1 MRRALGAV
9 LGALLLCWVAQ
20 AQAQAAGPSFSLTW
34 QYTPD
39 AVSGATKIVLQRCI
53 QLSTGCTMAD
63 LTGATALPIDVF
75 TYTDV
80 QVVLGVQYCFRLA
93 GANAYGRSAYS
104 STVCGTIGTPPSS
117 VPQNVQL
124 KINLP
129 TP

>member
-1 MRRALGAV
+1 MRRALGAL
-9 LGALLLCWVAQ
+9 LGALLLLSGTSAY
-20 AQAQAAGPSFSLTW
+20 AQAAGPSFSLTW

-39 AVSGATKIVLQRCI
+39 TVSPATKIIVQRCI
-53 QLSTGCTMAD
+53 QLSTGCTMTD
-63 LTGATALPIDVF
+63 LAGASALPIDVF

-80 QVVLGVQYCFRLA
+80 QVILGVQYCFRLA